1 MQKYDPCHEFAI
13 LALYYEWQVMTYV
26 LLEL

>member
-1 MQKYDPCHEFAI
+1 MQKYDPCMNLQF